1 MEIHKDATVCIS
13 TKRTYEKPKHEAMEY
28 SSFLETVK
36 WQFNLSLHRTQL
48 TTKENGSSVYSGHV
62 LKWILSL
69 YHTVNKIYTF
79 CEKQGIPIKTHQ
91 I

>member
-1 MEIHKDATVCIS
+1 
-13 TKRTYEKPKHEAMEY
+13 MEY
-28 SSFLETVK
+28 SPFLETVK
-36 WQFNLSLHRTQL
+36 WRFNLSLHWTQL

-69 YHTVNKIYTF
+69 YHSVSKIHIFY
-79 CEKQGIPIKTHQ
+79 EKQGIPIKTHQ